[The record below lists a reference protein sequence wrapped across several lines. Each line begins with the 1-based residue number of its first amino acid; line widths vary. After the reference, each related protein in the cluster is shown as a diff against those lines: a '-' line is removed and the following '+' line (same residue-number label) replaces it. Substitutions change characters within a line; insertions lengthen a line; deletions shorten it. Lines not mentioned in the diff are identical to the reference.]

1 MIDVCCFGDN
11 VGNFIFGVVDYKL
24 VYYCKNGCL
33 VYSFC
38 MCLGGIVVVVVFELG
53 CVVINGMS

>member
-1 MIDVCCFGDN
+1 MIDEVCFGFS
-11 VGNFIFGVVDYKL
+11 VGYLILGVVDYKL
-24 VYYCKNGCL
+24 VYYCKNGCI

-38 MCLGGIVVVVVFELG
+38 MCLGGIVVVVMFEEG